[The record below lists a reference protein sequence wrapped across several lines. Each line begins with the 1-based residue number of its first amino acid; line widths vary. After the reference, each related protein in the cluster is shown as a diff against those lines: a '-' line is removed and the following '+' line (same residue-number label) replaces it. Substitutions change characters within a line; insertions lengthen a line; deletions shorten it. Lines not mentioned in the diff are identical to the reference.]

1 MRLSFSISMA
11 LATTVVGFQSYANN
25 IDTANS
31 ISPVDPLSISELH
44 FISEPTSIT
53 KSSAAQK
60 QSLALQ
66 ISERYS
72 DLELSLKAQISEK
85 NLSAPVDKLSSTQP
99 YSAFSSRMQKA
110 DLGYRKMKGINDF
123 SDSVLE
129 VRMADE
135 AMIEAWKNGENPL
148 FAFEPSGDD
157 SNWQYIEA
165 YDVYGQVHELD
176 VYQMPDVPVF
186 VVDSNGA
193 EELKAGLMAM
203 QAEMQKLGTTT
214 KINAVSDTNAD
225 ESKPQKSSLMNR
237 ARRSMALSEPEPLN
251 TTQLTKIRLAVD
263 QEPWIS
269 GKAEIYAIVTGVDS
283 SRLEPQ
289 IDLVE
294 MPYLDYD
301 KQTYYPNQTVIFW
314 PRYRWGAADM
324 ILMEHDDG
332 TDYKALAKLLVQ
344 AAEEILKMIP
354 DPEVQGYAIIPQIT
368 GKIIDV
374 IPDGVLVND
383 DDFVDVYY
391 TLMQNTP
398 YVDRPGAGGNAVASF
413 APVTISP
420 TE

>member
-1 MRLSFSISMA
+1 MRPSFPISMV
-11 LATTVVGFQSYANN
+11 LATTVVGFQSYAQN
-25 IDTANS
+25 IETTDSLGIA
-31 ISPVDPLSISELH
+31 E
-44 FISEPTSIT
+44 
-53 KSSAAQK
+53 SSAAQK

-214 KINAVSDTNAD
+214 QINAVSVSDTNAD
-225 ESKPQKSSLMNR
+225 ESQPQKPSLMNR
-237 ARRSMALSEPEPLN
+237 TPRSMALSEPEPLN

>member
-1 MRLSFSISMA
+1 MRPSFPISMV
-11 LATTVVGFQSYANN
+11 LATTVVGFQSFAQN
-25 IDTANS
+25 IETTDSLGIA
-31 ISPVDPLSISELH
+31 E
-44 FISEPTSIT
+44 
-53 KSSAAQK
+53 SSAAQK

-214 KINAVSDTNAD
+214 QINADSDG
-225 ESKPQKSSLMNR
+225 SKISNSNSNSKNKKAQKQTFATR
-237 ARRSMALSEPEPLN
+237 ASRSMALSETQPLN

-413 APVTISP
+413 APLTISP

>member
-1 MRLSFSISMA
+1 MRPSFSISMV

-25 IDTANS
+25 IDTTS
-31 ISPVDPLSISELH
+31 SLSLSENA
-44 FISEPTSIT
+44 S
-53 KSSAAQK
+53 AQK

-66 ISERYS
+66 ISARYS
-72 DLELSLKAQISEK
+72 DLELSLKDQITEK
-85 NLSAPVDKLSSTQP
+85 QLSTPIDKLNSAKP
-99 YSAFSSRMQKA
+99 YSAFSSKMQKA
-110 DLGYRKMKGINDF
+110 DLSYRKMKGVNDF
-123 SDSVLE
+123 SDSLLE
-129 VRMADE
+129 IRMADE
-135 AMIEAWKNGENPL
+135 AMIEAWKNGESPL

-176 VYQMPDVPVF
+176 VYQTPDVPVF
-186 VVDSNGA
+186 VIDSNGA

-203 QAEMQKLGTTT
+203 QAEMNKLGTASQ
-214 KINAVSDTNAD
+214 INANSD
-225 ESKPQKSSLMNR
+225 KSSVHKSQKQPLMNKV
-237 ARRSMALSEPEPLN
+237 RRSISESEPEELN
-251 TTQLTKIRLAVD
+251 TTQLSKIRLAID
-263 QEPWIS
+263 REPWIS
-269 GKAEIYAIVTGVDS
+269 GKAEIYAIVTGVNAN
-283 SRLEPQ
+283 RIEPQ

-332 TDYKALAKLLVQ
+332 TDYKALAKLLVE

-368 GKIIDV
+368 SKIIDV
-374 IPDGVLVND
+374 IPEGVLVND

-413 APVTISP
+413 TPVTISP

>member
-1 MRLSFSISMA
+1 MV

-25 IDTANS
+25 IDTTS
-31 ISPVDPLSISELH
+31 SLSLSENA
-44 FISEPTSIT
+44 S
-53 KSSAAQK
+53 AQK

-66 ISERYS
+66 ISARYS
-72 DLELSLKAQISEK
+72 DLELSLKDQITEK
-85 NLSAPVDKLSSTQP
+85 QLSTPIDKLNSAKP
-99 YSAFSSRMQKA
+99 YSAFSSKMQKA
-110 DLGYRKMKGINDF
+110 DLSYRKMKGVNDF
-123 SDSVLE
+123 SDSLLE
-129 VRMADE
+129 IRMADE
-135 AMIEAWKNGENPL
+135 AMIEAWKNGESPL

-186 VVDSNGA
+186 VIDSNGA

-203 QAEMQKLGTTT
+203 QTEMNKLGTATQ
-214 KINAVSDTNAD
+214 INANSDKSNVHK
-225 ESKPQKSSLMNR
+225 SQKQPLMNKV
-237 ARRSMALSEPEPLN
+237 RRSISESEPEELN
-251 TTQLTKIRLAVD
+251 TTQLSKIRLAID
-263 QEPWIS
+263 REPWIS
-269 GKAEIYAIVTGVDS
+269 GKAEIYAIVTGVNA
-283 SRLEPQ
+283 SRIEPQ

-332 TDYKALAKLLVQ
+332 TDYKALAKLLVE

-368 GKIIDV
+368 SKIIDV
-374 IPDGVLVND
+374 IPEGVLVND

-413 APVTISP
+413 TPVTISP

>member
-1 MRLSFSISMA
+1 MRPSFSISMV

-25 IDTANS
+25 IDTTNALSLSENS
-31 ISPVDPLSISELH
+31 S
-44 FISEPTSIT
+44 
-53 KSSAAQK
+53 AQK

-66 ISERYS
+66 ISTRYS
-72 DLELSLKAQISEK
+72 DLELSLKDQITEK
-85 NLSAPVDKLSSTQP
+85 QLSTPIDKLSSDKP
-99 YSAFSSRMQKA
+99 YSAFSSKMQKA
-110 DLGYRKMKGINDF
+110 DLGYRTMKGINDF

-129 VRMADE
+129 IRMADE
-135 AMIEAWKNGENPL
+135 AMIEAWKSGESPL
-148 FAFEPSGDD
+148 FAYEPSGDD

-186 VVDSNGA
+186 VIDSNGS

-203 QAEMQKLGTTT
+203 QTEMNKLGTATQINSDSNTT
-214 KINAVSDTNAD
+214 SDSEA
-225 ESKPQKSSLMNR
+225 SKNSKVQKQTFMSK
-237 ARRSMALSEPEPLN
+237 AQRSTAMSEPEPLN

-332 TDYKALAKLLVQ
+332 TDYKALAKLLVE

-374 IPDGVLVND
+374 IPEGVLVND

-413 APVTISP
+413 TPVTISP

>member
-1 MRLSFSISMA
+1 MRPSFSISMV

-25 IDTANS
+25 IDTTNS
-31 ISPVDPLSISELH
+31 RSLSENAS
-44 FISEPTSIT
+44 
-53 KSSAAQK
+53 AQK

-66 ISERYS
+66 ISARYS
-72 DLELSLKAQISEK
+72 DLELSLKNQITEK
-85 NLSAPVDKLSSTQP
+85 QLSTPIDKLNSAKP
-99 YSAFSSRMQKA
+99 YSAFSSKMQKA
-110 DLGYRKMKGINDF
+110 DLSYRKMKGVNDF
-123 SDSVLE
+123 SDSLLE
-129 VRMADE
+129 IRMADE
-135 AMIEAWKNGENPL
+135 AMIEAWKNGESPL

-176 VYQMPDVPVF
+176 VYQTPDVPVF
-186 VVDSNGA
+186 VIDSNGA

-203 QAEMQKLGTTT
+203 QSEMQKLGTTT
-214 KINAVSDTNAD
+214 QINSD
-225 ESKPQKSSLMNR
+225 SKTDASTSKALKQTFLGK
-237 ARRSMALSEPEPLN
+237 ATRSMTMSEPEELN
-251 TTQLTKIRLAVD
+251 TTQLSKIRLAID
-263 QEPWIS
+263 REPWIS

-283 SRLEPQ
+283 SRIEPQ

-413 APVTISP
+413 TPVTISP

>member
-1 MRLSFSISMA
+1 MRPSFSISMV
-11 LATTVVGFQSYANN
+11 LATTVVGFQSYAQN
-25 IDTANS
+25 IETTDSLGIA
-31 ISPVDPLSISELH
+31 E
-44 FISEPTSIT
+44 
-53 KSSAAQK
+53 SSAAQK

-66 ISERYS
+66 ISARYS
-72 DLELSLKAQISEK
+72 DLELSLKDQITEK
-85 NLSAPVDKLSSTQP
+85 QLSTPIDKLNSAKP
-99 YSAFSSRMQKA
+99 YSAFSSKMQKA
-110 DLGYRKMKGINDF
+110 DLSYRKMKGVNDF
-123 SDSVLE
+123 SDSLLE
-129 VRMADE
+129 IRMADE
-135 AMIEAWKNGENPL
+135 AMIEAWKNGESPL

-176 VYQMPDVPVF
+176 VYQTPDVPVF
-186 VVDSNGA
+186 VIDSNGA

-203 QAEMQKLGTTT
+203 QSEMQKLGTTT
-214 KINAVSDTNAD
+214 QINSD
-225 ESKPQKSSLMNR
+225 SKTDASTSKAQKQTFLGK
-237 ARRSMALSEPEPLN
+237 ATRSMTMSEPEELN
-251 TTQLTKIRLAVD
+251 TTQLSKIRLAID
-263 QEPWIS
+263 REPWIS

-283 SRLEPQ
+283 SRIEPQ

-391 TLMQNTP
+391 TLMQITP

-413 APVTISP
+413 TPVTISP

>member
-1 MRLSFSISMA
+1 MRPSFSISMV
-11 LATTVVGFQSYANN
+11 LATTVVGFQSYAQN
-25 IDTANS
+25 IETTDSLGIAEN
-31 ISPVDPLSISELH
+31 
-44 FISEPTSIT
+44 
-53 KSSAAQK
+53 SAAQK

-66 ISERYS
+66 ISARYS
-72 DLELSLKAQISEK
+72 DLELSLKDQITEK
-85 NLSAPVDKLSSTQP
+85 QLSTPIDKLNSAKP
-99 YSAFSSRMQKA
+99 YSAFSSKMQKA
-110 DLGYRKMKGINDF
+110 DLSYRKMKGVNDF
-123 SDSVLE
+123 SDSLLE
-129 VRMADE
+129 IRMADE
-135 AMIEAWKNGENPL
+135 AMIEAWKNGESPL

-176 VYQMPDVPVF
+176 VYQTPDVPVF
-186 VVDSNGA
+186 VIDSNGA

-203 QAEMQKLGTTT
+203 QSEMQKLGTTT
-214 KINAVSDTNAD
+214 QINSD
-225 ESKPQKSSLMNR
+225 SKTDASTSKTQKQTFLGK
-237 ARRSMALSEPEPLN
+237 ATRSMTMSEPEELN
-251 TTQLTKIRLAVD
+251 TTQLSKIRLAID
-263 QEPWIS
+263 REPWIS

-283 SRLEPQ
+283 SRIEPQ

-413 APVTISP
+413 TPVTISP

>member
-1 MRLSFSISMA
+1 MRPSFSISMV

-25 IDTANS
+25 IDTTDARSLSENS
-31 ISPVDPLSISELH
+31 S
-44 FISEPTSIT
+44 
-53 KSSAAQK
+53 AQK

-66 ISERYS
+66 ISTRYS
-72 DLELSLKAQISEK
+72 DLELSLKDQITEK
-85 NLSAPVDKLSSTQP
+85 QLSTPIDKLSSDKP
-99 YSAFSSRMQKA
+99 YSAFSSKMQKA
-110 DLGYRKMKGINDF
+110 DLGYRTMKGINDF

-129 VRMADE
+129 IRMADE
-135 AMIEAWKNGENPL
+135 AMIEAWKNGESPL

-176 VYQMPDVPVF
+176 VYQTPDVPVF
-186 VVDSNGA
+186 VIDSNGA

-203 QAEMQKLGTTT
+203 QTEMNKLGTETQ
-214 KINAVSDTNAD
+214 INANSDKISAHK
-225 ESKPQKSSLMNR
+225 SQKQPLMNKV
-237 ARRSMALSEPEPLN
+237 RRSISESEPEELN
-251 TTQLTKIRLAVD
+251 TTQLSKIRLAID
-263 QEPWIS
+263 REPWIS
-269 GKAEIYAIVTGVDS
+269 GKAEIYAIVTGVNA
-283 SRLEPQ
+283 SRIEPQ

-332 TDYKALAKLLVQ
+332 TDYKALAKLLVE

-374 IPDGVLVND
+374 IPEGVLVND

-413 APVTISP
+413 TPVTISP

>member
-1 MRLSFSISMA
+1 MRPSFSISMV

-25 IDTANS
+25 IDTVNS
-31 ISPVDPLSISELH
+31 RSLSENAS
-44 FISEPTSIT
+44 
-53 KSSAAQK
+53 AQK

-85 NLSAPVDKLSSTQP
+85 NLSTPVDKLSSTHP
-99 YSAFSSRMQKA
+99 YSALSIRMQKA

-135 AMIEAWKNGENPL
+135 AMIEAWKNGESPL

-214 KINAVSDTNAD
+214 QINADSDG
-225 ESKPQKSSLMNR
+225 SKISNSKNKKAQKQTFATR
-237 ARRSMALSEPEPLN
+237 ASRSMALSETQPLN

-413 APVTISP
+413 APLTISP

>member
-1 MRLSFSISMA
+1 MRPSFSISMV

-25 IDTANS
+25 IDTTNS
-31 ISPVDPLSISELH
+31 ISLSEN
-44 FISEPTSIT
+44 TS
-53 KSSAAQK
+53 AQK

-66 ISERYS
+66 ISTRYS
-72 DLELSLKAQISEK
+72 DLELSLKDQITEK
-85 NLSAPVDKLSSTQP
+85 QLSAPIDKLNSDKP
-99 YSAFSSRMQKA
+99 YSTFSSKMQKA
-110 DLGYRKMKGINDF
+110 DLGYRKMKGINNF

-129 VRMADE
+129 IRMADE
-135 AMIEAWKNGENPL
+135 AMIEAWKNGESPL

-157 SNWQYIEA
+157 SDWQYIEA

-186 VVDSNGA
+186 VIDSNGS

-203 QAEMQKLGTTT
+203 QAEMNKLGTATQINSDSKTT
-214 KINAVSDTNAD
+214 SDSED
-225 ESKPQKSSLMNR
+225 SIGSKNGKVQKQTFMGT
-237 ARRSMALSEPEPLN
+237 AQRSMAMQEPEPLN

-413 APVTISP
+413 EPVTILP

>member
-1 MRLSFSISMA
+1 MRPSFSISMV

-25 IDTANS
+25 IDTTDARS
-31 ISPVDPLSISELH
+31 LSE
-44 FISEPTSIT
+44 
-53 KSSAAQK
+53 SSSAQK

-66 ISERYS
+66 ISARYS
-72 DLELSLKAQISEK
+72 DLELSLKDQITEK
-85 NLSAPVDKLSSTQP
+85 QLSTPIDKLNSDKP
-99 YSAFSSRMQKA
+99 YSAFSSKMQKA
-110 DLGYRKMKGINDF
+110 DLSYRKMKGINDF
-123 SDSVLE
+123 SDSLLE
-129 VRMADE
+129 IRMADE

-148 FAFEPSGDD
+148 FAYEPSGDD

-186 VVDSNGA
+186 VIDSNGS

-203 QAEMQKLGTTT
+203 QAEMNKLGTATQINSDSKTT
-214 KINAVSDTNAD
+214 SDSEA
-225 ESKPQKSSLMNR
+225 SKNSKVQKQTFMGK
-237 ARRSMALSEPEPLN
+237 AQRSMAMQEPEPLN

-332 TDYKALAKLLVQ
+332 TDYKALAKLLVE

-354 DPEVQGYAIIPQIT
+354 DPEVQGYAIIAQIT

-374 IPDGVLVND
+374 IPEGVLVND

>member
-1 MRLSFSISMA
+1 MRPSFSISMM

-25 IDTANS
+25 IDTTNALSLSENS
-31 ISPVDPLSISELH
+31 S
-44 FISEPTSIT
+44 
-53 KSSAAQK
+53 AQK

-66 ISERYS
+66 ISTRYS
-72 DLELSLKAQISEK
+72 DLELSLKDQITEK
-85 NLSAPVDKLSSTQP
+85 QLSTPIDKLSSDKP
-99 YSAFSSRMQKA
+99 YSAFSSKMQKA
-110 DLGYRKMKGINDF
+110 DLGYRTMKGINDF

-129 VRMADE
+129 IRMADE
-135 AMIEAWKNGENPL
+135 AMIEAWKNGESPL

-176 VYQMPDVPVF
+176 VYQTPDVPVF
-186 VVDSNGA
+186 VIDSNGA

-203 QAEMQKLGTTT
+203 QTEMNKLGTETQ
-214 KINAVSDTNAD
+214 INANSDKISAHK
-225 ESKPQKSSLMNR
+225 SQKQPLMNKV
-237 ARRSMALSEPEPLN
+237 RRSISESEPEELN
-251 TTQLTKIRLAVD
+251 TTQLSKIRLAID
-263 QEPWIS
+263 REPWIS
-269 GKAEIYAIVTGVDS
+269 GKAEIYAIVTGVNA
-283 SRLEPQ
+283 SRIEPQ

-332 TDYKALAKLLVQ
+332 TDYKALAKLLVE

-374 IPDGVLVND
+374 IPEGVLVND

-413 APVTISP
+413 TPVTISP

>member
-1 MRLSFSISMA
+1 MRPSFTISMV

-25 IDTANS
+25 IDTPHSLTDS
-31 ISPVDPLSISELH
+31 IAVA
-44 FISEPTSIT
+44 
-53 KSSAAQK
+53 KNVAAQK

-66 ISERYS
+66 ISARYIDIES
-72 DLELSLKAQISEK
+72 SLKKQISEK
-85 NLSAPVDKLSSTQP
+85 SLSTPLDTLNSAQP
-99 YSAFSSRMQKA
+99 YSAFSSKMHKA
-110 DLGYRKMKGINDF
+110 DLSYRKMKGIDDF

-129 VRMADE
+129 IRMADE
-135 AMIEAWKNGENPL
+135 AMVEAWKNGESPL
-148 FAFEPSGDD
+148 FAYEPSGDD

-186 VVDSNGA
+186 VIDSNGA
-193 EELKAGLMAM
+193 EELKAGLMTM
-203 QAEMQKLGTTT
+203 QAEMQKQGT
-214 KINAVSDTNAD
+214 DTQLNSGSNSAS
-225 ESKPQKSSLMNR
+225 SKHKEPQKQTLFNSDARSL
-237 ARRSMALSEPEPLN
+237 AESEPEELN
-251 TTQLTKIRLAVD
+251 TTQLTKIRLAID
-263 QEPWIS
+263 REPWIS

-283 SRLEPQ
+283 SRIAPQ
-289 IDLVE
+289 IDLIE

-301 KQTYYPNQTVIFW
+301 KQTYYPSQSIIFW

-332 TDYKALAKLLVQ
+332 TNYKDLAKLLVQ

-354 DPEVQGYAIIPQIT
+354 DPEVQGYTIIPQIT
-368 GKIIDV
+368 SKIIEL
-374 IPDGVLVND
+374 IPNNVLVND

-398 YVDRPGAGGNAVASF
+398 YIDRPGAGGNAVASF
-413 APVTISP
+413 TPITILP

>member
-1 MRLSFSISMA
+1 MRPSFPISMV
-11 LATTVVGFQSYANN
+11 LATTVVGFQSFAQN
-25 IDTANS
+25 IETTDSLGIA
-31 ISPVDPLSISELH
+31 E
-44 FISEPTSIT
+44 
-53 KSSAAQK
+53 SSAAQK

-186 VVDSNGA
+186 VIDSNGA

-203 QAEMQKLGTTT
+203 QSEMQKLGTTT
-214 KINAVSDTNAD
+214 QINSDSKTDTSTSKI
-225 ESKPQKSSLMNR
+225 QKQTFLGK
-237 ARRSMALSEPEPLN
+237 ATRSMTMSEPEELN
-251 TTQLTKIRLAVD
+251 TTQLSKIRLAID
-263 QEPWIS
+263 REPWIS
-269 GKAEIYAIVTGVDS
+269 GKAEIYAIVTGVNA
-283 SRLEPQ
+283 SRIEPQ

-332 TDYKALAKLLVQ
+332 TDYKALAKLLVE

-374 IPDGVLVND
+374 IPEGVLVND

-398 YVDRPGAGGNAVASF
+398 YVNRPGAGGNAVASF

>member
-1 MRLSFSISMA
+1 MRPSFTISMV

-25 IDTANS
+25 IDTPHSFTDS
-31 ISPVDPLSISELH
+31 IAVA
-44 FISEPTSIT
+44 
-53 KSSAAQK
+53 KNVAAQK

-66 ISERYS
+66 ISARYIDIES
-72 DLELSLKAQISEK
+72 SLKKQISEK
-85 NLSAPVDKLSSTQP
+85 SLSTPLDTLNSAQP
-99 YSAFSSRMQKA
+99 YSAFSSKMHKA
-110 DLGYRKMKGINDF
+110 DLSYRKMKGIDDF

-129 VRMADE
+129 IRMADE
-135 AMIEAWKNGENPL
+135 AMVEAWKNGESPL
-148 FAFEPSGDD
+148 FAYEPSGDD

-186 VVDSNGA
+186 VIDSNGA
-193 EELKAGLMAM
+193 EELKAGLMTM
-203 QAEMQKLGTTT
+203 QAEMQKQGT
-214 KINAVSDTNAD
+214 DTQLNSGSNSAS
-225 ESKPQKSSLMNR
+225 SKHEEPQKQTLFNSDARSL
-237 ARRSMALSEPEPLN
+237 AESEPEELN
-251 TTQLTKIRLAVD
+251 TTQLTKIRLAID
-263 QEPWIS
+263 REPWIS

-283 SRLEPQ
+283 SRIAPQ
-289 IDLVE
+289 IDLIE

-301 KQTYYPNQTVIFW
+301 KQTYYPSQSIIFW

-332 TDYKALAKLLVQ
+332 TNYKDLAKLLVQ

-368 GKIIDV
+368 SKIIEL
-374 IPDGVLVND
+374 IPNNVLVND

-413 APVTISP
+413 TPVTILP

>member
-1 MRLSFSISMA
+1 MRPSFSISMV

-25 IDTANS
+25 IDTTNS
-31 ISPVDPLSISELH
+31 ISLSEN
-44 FISEPTSIT
+44 TS
-53 KSSAAQK
+53 AQK

-66 ISERYS
+66 ISARYS
-72 DLELSLKAQISEK
+72 DLELSLKDQITEK
-85 NLSAPVDKLSSTQP
+85 QLSTPIDKLNSDKP
-99 YSAFSSRMQKA
+99 YSTFSSKMQKA
-110 DLGYRKMKGINDF
+110 DLGYRKMKGINNF

-129 VRMADE
+129 IRMADE
-135 AMIEAWKNGENPL
+135 AMIEAWKNGESPL

-157 SNWQYIEA
+157 SDWQYIEA

-186 VVDSNGA
+186 VIDSNGS

-203 QAEMQKLGTTT
+203 QAEMNKLGTATQINSDSKTT
-214 KINAVSDTNAD
+214 SDSED
-225 ESKPQKSSLMNR
+225 SIGSKNGKVQKQTFMGT
-237 ARRSMALSEPEPLN
+237 AQRSMAMQEPEPLN

-413 APVTISP
+413 EPVTILP

>member
-1 MRLSFSISMA
+1 MRPSISISMV
-11 LATTVVGFQSYANN
+11 LATTVVGFQSYANS
-25 IDTANS
+25 IDTTDARS
-31 ISPVDPLSISELH
+31 LSD
-44 FISEPTSIT
+44 
-53 KSSAAQK
+53 SSSAQK

-72 DLELSLKAQISEK
+72 DLELSLKAQISQK
-85 NLSAPVDKLSSTQP
+85 SLSTPIDKLNSSQP
-99 YSAFSSRMQKA
+99 YSAFSNKMQKA
-110 DLGYRKMKGINDF
+110 DLGYRKMKGINNF

-129 VRMADE
+129 IRMADE

-165 YDVYGQVHELD
+165 YDVYGQVHQLD
-176 VYQMPDVPVF
+176 VYQMPNVPVF

-203 QAEMQKLGTTT
+203 QAEMNKLGTATQ
-214 KINAVSDTNAD
+214 INSG
-225 ESKPQKSSLMNR
+225 SKNTGDNEDSKGSKNSKFQKQTFMDK
-237 ARRSMALSEPEPLN
+237 AKRSMAMSEPEPLN
-251 TTQLTKIRLAVD
+251 TTQLTKIHLAVD

-283 SRLEPQ
+283 SRVEPQ

-332 TDYKALAKLLVQ
+332 TDYKELAKLLVE

-383 DDFVDVYY
+383 DDFVDVFY
-391 TLMQNTP
+391 TLMQNTS
-398 YVDRPGAGGNAVASF
+398 YVDHPGAGGNAVASF
-413 APVTISP
+413 APVIISP

>member
-1 MRLSFSISMA
+1 MRPSFSISMV

-25 IDTANS
+25 IDTTDTRS
-31 ISPVDPLSISELH
+31 LSENAS
-44 FISEPTSIT
+44 
-53 KSSAAQK
+53 AQK

-66 ISERYS
+66 ISARYS
-72 DLELSLKAQISEK
+72 DLELSLKDQITERQ
-85 NLSAPVDKLSSTQP
+85 LSTPIDKLNSAKP
-99 YSAFSSRMQKA
+99 YSAFSSKMQKA
-110 DLGYRKMKGINDF
+110 DLSYRKMKGVNDF
-123 SDSVLE
+123 SDSLLE
-129 VRMADE
+129 IRMADE
-135 AMIEAWKNGENPL
+135 AMIEAWKSGESPL

-176 VYQMPDVPVF
+176 VYQTPDVPVF
-186 VVDSNGA
+186 VIDSNGA

-203 QAEMQKLGTTT
+203 QSEMQKLGTTT
-214 KINAVSDTNAD
+214 QINSD
-225 ESKPQKSSLMNR
+225 SKTDTSTSKTQKQTFLGK
-237 ARRSMALSEPEPLN
+237 ATRSMAMSEPEELN
-251 TTQLTKIRLAVD
+251 TTQLSKIRLAID
-263 QEPWIS
+263 REPWIS
-269 GKAEIYAIVTGVDS
+269 GKAEIYAIVTGVNA
-283 SRLEPQ
+283 SRIEPQ

-413 APVTISP
+413 TPVTISP

>member
-1 MRLSFSISMA
+1 MRPSFPISMV
-11 LATTVVGFQSYANN
+11 LATTVVGFQSFAQN
-25 IDTANS
+25 IETTDSLGIA
-31 ISPVDPLSISELH
+31 E
-44 FISEPTSIT
+44 
-53 KSSAAQK
+53 SSAAQK

-135 AMIEAWKNGENPL
+135 AMIEAWKNGESPL

-176 VYQMPDVPVF
+176 VYQTPDVPVF
-186 VVDSNGA
+186 VIDSNGA

-203 QAEMQKLGTTT
+203 QTEMNKLGTATQ
-214 KINAVSDTNAD
+214 INANSDKI
-225 ESKPQKSSLMNR
+225 SVHKSQQQPLMNKV
-237 ARRSMALSEPEPLN
+237 RRSISESEPEELN
-251 TTQLTKIRLAVD
+251 TTQLSKIRLAID
-263 QEPWIS
+263 REPWIS
-269 GKAEIYAIVTGVDS
+269 GKAEIYAIVTGVNA
-283 SRLEPQ
+283 SRIEPQ

-332 TDYKALAKLLVQ
+332 TDYKALAKLLVE

-374 IPDGVLVND
+374 IPEGVLVND

-413 APVTISP
+413 TPVTISP

>member
-1 MRLSFSISMA
+1 MRPSISISMV
-11 LATTVVGFQSYANN
+11 LATTVVSFQSYANN
-25 IDTANS
+25 IDTIDARS
-31 ISPVDPLSISELH
+31 LSE
-44 FISEPTSIT
+44 
-53 KSSAAQK
+53 SSSAQK

-72 DLELSLKAQISEK
+72 DLELSLKAQISQK
-85 NLSAPVDKLSSTQP
+85 SLSTPIDKLNSSQP
-99 YSAFSSRMQKA
+99 YSAFSNKMQKA
-110 DLGYRKMKGINDF
+110 DLGYRKMKGINNF

-129 VRMADE
+129 IRMADK

-165 YDVYGQVHELD
+165 YDVYGQVHQLD
-176 VYQMPDVPVF
+176 VYQMPNVPVF

-203 QAEMQKLGTTT
+203 QAEMNKLGTATQ
-214 KINAVSDTNAD
+214 INSG
-225 ESKPQKSSLMNR
+225 SKNTGDNEDSKGSKNSKFQKQTFMGK
-237 ARRSMALSEPEPLN
+237 AKRSMTMSEPEPLN
-251 TTQLTKIRLAVD
+251 TTQLTKIHLAVD

-283 SRLEPQ
+283 SRVEPQ

-332 TDYKALAKLLVQ
+332 TDYKELAKLLVE

-383 DDFVDVYY
+383 DDFVDVFY
-391 TLMQNTP
+391 TLMQNTS
-398 YVDRPGAGGNAVASF
+398 YVDHPGAGGNAVASF
-413 APVTISP
+413 APVIISP

>member
-1 MRLSFSISMA
+1 MRPSISISMV

-25 IDTANS
+25 IDTVNS
-31 ISPVDPLSISELH
+31 RSLSENAS
-44 FISEPTSIT
+44 
-53 KSSAAQK
+53 AQK

-85 NLSAPVDKLSSTQP
+85 NLSTPVDKLSSTQP
-99 YSAFSSRMQKA
+99 YSAFSSRVQKA
-110 DLGYRKMKGINDF
+110 DLGYRKMKGINSF

-129 VRMADE
+129 IRMADE
-135 AMIEAWKNGENPL
+135 AMIEAWKNGESPL

-214 KINAVSDTNAD
+214 QINSGSKNTSSNS
-225 ESKPQKSSLMNR
+225 ESRSTKTQTFIGK
-237 ARRSMALSEPEPLN
+237 ATRSMAMSEPEPLN
-251 TTQLTKIRLAVD
+251 TTQLKKIRLAVD

-391 TLMQNTP
+391 TLMQNTS
-398 YVDRPGAGGNAVASF
+398 YVDHPGAGGNAVASF

>member
-1 MRLSFSISMA
+1 MRPSISISMV
-11 LATTVVGFQSYANN
+11 LATTVVGFQSYAQN
-25 IDTANS
+25 IETTDSLGIA
-31 ISPVDPLSISELH
+31 E
-44 FISEPTSIT
+44 
-53 KSSAAQK
+53 SSAAQK

-66 ISERYS
+66 ISARYS
-72 DLELSLKAQISEK
+72 DLELSLKDQITEK
-85 NLSAPVDKLSSTQP
+85 QLSTPIDKLNSAKP
-99 YSAFSSRMQKA
+99 YSAFSSKMQKA
-110 DLGYRKMKGINDF
+110 DLGYRKMKGINNF

-129 VRMADE
+129 IRMADE

-165 YDVYGQVHELD
+165 YDVYGQVHQLD

-214 KINAVSDTNAD
+214 QINADSVINTD
-225 ESKPQKSSLMNR
+225 ESKPQKPSLMSK
-237 ARRSMALSEPEPLN
+237 AHRSMTLSEPEPLN

-398 YVDRPGAGGNAVASF
+398 YEDRPGAGGNAVASF

>member
-1 MRLSFSISMA
+1 MRPSFSISMVI
-11 LATTVVGFQSYANN
+11 ATTVVGFQSYANN
-25 IDTANS
+25 IDTTNS
-31 ISPVDPLSISELH
+31 RSLSEN
-44 FISEPTSIT
+44 
-53 KSSAAQK
+53 SSAQK
-60 QSLALQ
+60 RSLALQ
-66 ISERYS
+66 ISARYS
-72 DLELSLKAQISEK
+72 DLELSLKDQITGK
-85 NLSAPVDKLSSTQP
+85 QLSTPIDKLNSAKP
-99 YSAFSSRMQKA
+99 YSAFTSKMQKA
-110 DLGYRKMKGINDF
+110 DLSYRKMKGVNDF
-123 SDSVLE
+123 SDSLLE
-129 VRMADE
+129 IRMADE
-135 AMIEAWKNGENPL
+135 AMIEAWKNGESPL

-176 VYQMPDVPVF
+176 VYQTPDVPVF
-186 VVDSNGA
+186 VIDSNGA

-203 QAEMQKLGTTT
+203 QAEMNKLGTATQ
-214 KINAVSDTNAD
+214 INANSDKN
-225 ESKPQKSSLMNR
+225 SVHKSLKQPLNNKV
-237 ARRSMALSEPEPLN
+237 RRSISESEPEELN
-251 TTQLTKIRLAVD
+251 TTQLSKIRLAID
-263 QEPWIS
+263 REPWIS
-269 GKAEIYAIVTGVDS
+269 GKAEIYAIVTGVNA

-332 TDYKALAKLLVQ
+332 TDYKALAKLLVE
-344 AAEEILKMIP
+344 AAEEILKVIP

-413 APVTISP
+413 TPVTISP

>member
-1 MRLSFSISMA
+1 MRPSFSISMV

-25 IDTANS
+25 IDTTDTRS
-31 ISPVDPLSISELH
+31 LSENAS
-44 FISEPTSIT
+44 
-53 KSSAAQK
+53 AQK

-66 ISERYS
+66 ISARYS
-72 DLELSLKAQISEK
+72 DLELSLKDQITK
-85 NLSAPVDKLSSTQP
+85 KQLSTPIDKLNSAKP
-99 YSAFSSRMQKA
+99 YSAFSSKMQKA
-110 DLGYRKMKGINDF
+110 DLSYRKMKGVNDF
-123 SDSVLE
+123 SDSLLE
-129 VRMADE
+129 IRMADE
-135 AMIEAWKNGENPL
+135 AMIEAWKNGESPL

-176 VYQMPDVPVF
+176 VYQTPDVPVF
-186 VVDSNGA
+186 VIDSNGA

-214 KINAVSDTNAD
+214 QINSD
-225 ESKPQKSSLMNR
+225 SKTDTSTSKTQKQAFLGK
-237 ARRSMALSEPEPLN
+237 ATRSMAMSEPEELN
-251 TTQLTKIRLAVD
+251 TTQLSKIRLAID
-263 QEPWIS
+263 REPWIS

-283 SRLEPQ
+283 SRIEPQ

-413 APVTISP
+413 TPVTISP

>member
-1 MRLSFSISMA
+1 MRPSFPISMA

-25 IDTANS
+25 IDTAKS
-31 ISPVDPLSISELH
+31 ISPVDPLSISEPH

-72 DLELSLKAQISEK
+72 DLEIQLKDQITEKHPSTSLDTLGASQ
-85 NLSAPVDKLSSTQP
+85 A
-99 YSAFSSRMQKA
+99 YSAFSYEMEEA
-110 DLGYRKMKGINDF
+110 DLSYRKMKGIEDF

-129 VRMADE
+129 IRMADE
-135 AMIEAWKNGENPL
+135 AMIQAWKNGENPL

-165 YDVYGQVHELD
+165 YDVYGQVHQLD

-214 KINAVSDTNAD
+214 QINADTDSDSRQFNNKNNHA
-225 ESKPQKSSLMNR
+225 R
-237 ARRSMALSEPEPLN
+237 AFAFVDQPEPKPLS
-251 TTQLTKIRLAVD
+251 TTQLTQIRLEVD

-289 IDLVE
+289 IDLVD

-301 KQTYYPNQTVIFW
+301 KQTYYPNQTVVFW

>member
-1 MRLSFSISMA
+1 MRPSFSISMV
-11 LATTVVGFQSYANN
+11 LATTVVGFQSYAQN
-25 IDTANS
+25 IETTDSLGIA
-31 ISPVDPLSISELH
+31 E
-44 FISEPTSIT
+44 
-53 KSSAAQK
+53 SSAAQK

-66 ISERYS
+66 ISARYS
-72 DLELSLKAQISEK
+72 DLELSLKDQITEK
-85 NLSAPVDKLSSTQP
+85 QLSTPIDKLNSAKP
-99 YSAFSSRMQKA
+99 YSAFSSKMQKA
-110 DLGYRKMKGINDF
+110 DLSYRKMKGVNDF
-123 SDSVLE
+123 SDSLLE
-129 VRMADE
+129 IRMADE
-135 AMIEAWKNGENPL
+135 AMIEAWKNGESPL

-176 VYQMPDVPVF
+176 VYQTPDVPVF
-186 VVDSNGA
+186 VIDSNGA

-214 KINAVSDTNAD
+214 QINSD
-225 ESKPQKSSLMNR
+225 SKTDTSTSKTQKQTFLGK
-237 ARRSMALSEPEPLN
+237 ATRSMTMSEPEELN
-251 TTQLTKIRLAVD
+251 TTQLSKIRLAID
-263 QEPWIS
+263 REPWIS

-283 SRLEPQ
+283 SRIEPQ

-413 APVTISP
+413 TPVTISP

>member
-1 MRLSFSISMA
+1 MRPSFSISMV
-11 LATTVVGFQSYANN
+11 LATTVVGFQSYAQN
-25 IDTANS
+25 IETTDSLGIA
-31 ISPVDPLSISELH
+31 E
-44 FISEPTSIT
+44 
-53 KSSAAQK
+53 SSAAQK

-66 ISERYS
+66 ISARYS
-72 DLELSLKAQISEK
+72 DLELSLKDQITEK
-85 NLSAPVDKLSSTQP
+85 QLSTPIDKLNSAKP
-99 YSAFSSRMQKA
+99 YSAFSSKMQKA
-110 DLGYRKMKGINDF
+110 DLSYRKMKGVNDF
-123 SDSVLE
+123 SDSLLE
-129 VRMADE
+129 IRMADE
-135 AMIEAWKNGENPL
+135 AMIEAWKNGESPL

-176 VYQMPDVPVF
+176 VYQTPDVPVF
-186 VVDSNGA
+186 VIDSNGA

-203 QAEMQKLGTTT
+203 QSEMQKLGTTT
-214 KINAVSDTNAD
+214 QINSD
-225 ESKPQKSSLMNR
+225 SKTDTSTSKTQKQTFLGK
-237 ARRSMALSEPEPLN
+237 ATRSMTMSEPEELN
-251 TTQLTKIRLAVD
+251 TTQLSKIRLAID
-263 QEPWIS
+263 REPWIS

-283 SRLEPQ
+283 SRIEPQ

-398 YVDRPGAGGNAVASF
+398 YVERPGAGGNAVASF
-413 APVTISP
+413 TPVTISP

>member
-1 MRLSFSISMA
+1 MRPSFSISMV

-25 IDTANS
+25 IDTTDVRSLSENS
-31 ISPVDPLSISELH
+31 S
-44 FISEPTSIT
+44 
-53 KSSAAQK
+53 AQK

-66 ISERYS
+66 ISARYS
-72 DLELSLKAQISEK
+72 DLELSLKEQITEK
-85 NLSAPVDKLSSTQP
+85 QLSTPIDKLNSDKP
-99 YSAFSSRMQKA
+99 YSAFSSKMQKA
-110 DLGYRKMKGINDF
+110 DLSYRKMKGINDF

-129 VRMADE
+129 IRMADE
-135 AMIEAWKNGENPL
+135 AMIEAWKSGESPL
-148 FAFEPSGDD
+148 FAYEPSGDD

-186 VVDSNGA
+186 VIDSNGS

-203 QAEMQKLGTTT
+203 QAEMNKLGTATQINSDSNTT
-214 KINAVSDTNAD
+214 SNSEA
-225 ESKPQKSSLMNR
+225 SKNSKVQKQTFMSK
-237 ARRSMALSEPEPLN
+237 AQRSTAMSEPEPLN

-332 TDYKALAKLLVQ
+332 TDYKALAKLLVE

-374 IPDGVLVND
+374 IPEGVLVND

-413 APVTISP
+413 TPVTISP

>member
-1 MRLSFSISMA
+1 MRPSISISMV

-25 IDTANS
+25 IETTDARS
-31 ISPVDPLSISELH
+31 LSE
-44 FISEPTSIT
+44 
-53 KSSAAQK
+53 SSSAQK

-72 DLELSLKAQISEK
+72 DLELSLKAQISQ
-85 NLSAPVDKLSSTQP
+85 NSLSTPIDKLNSSQP
-99 YSAFSSRMQKA
+99 YSAFSNKMQKA
-110 DLGYRKMKGINDF
+110 DLGYRKMKGINNF

-129 VRMADE
+129 IRMADE

-165 YDVYGQVHELD
+165 YDVYGQAHQLD

-203 QAEMQKLGTTT
+203 QAEMNKLGTATQ
-214 KINAVSDTNAD
+214 INSG
-225 ESKPQKSSLMNR
+225 SKNTGDNEDSKGSKNSKFQKQTFMGK
-237 ARRSMALSEPEPLN
+237 AKRSMAMSEPEPLN

-283 SRLEPQ
+283 SRVEPQ

-332 TDYKALAKLLVQ
+332 TDYKELAKLLVQ

-383 DDFVDVYY
+383 DDFVDVFY
-391 TLMQNTP
+391 TLMQNTS
-398 YVDRPGAGGNAVASF
+398 YVDHPGAGGNAVASF
-413 APVTISP
+413 APVIISP

>member
-1 MRLSFSISMA
+1 MRPSISISMV

-25 IDTANS
+25 IDTIDARSLSENS
-31 ISPVDPLSISELH
+31 S
-44 FISEPTSIT
+44 
-53 KSSAAQK
+53 AQK

-72 DLELSLKAQISEK
+72 DLELSLKAQISQKSLSTPIEK
-85 NLSAPVDKLSSTQP
+85 LNSSQP
-99 YSAFSSRMQKA
+99 YSAFSNKMQKA
-110 DLGYRKMKGINDF
+110 DLGYRKMKGSNNF

-129 VRMADE
+129 IRMADE

-165 YDVYGQVHELD
+165 YDVYGQVHQLD

-203 QAEMQKLGTTT
+203 RAEMNKLGTATQ
-214 KINAVSDTNAD
+214 INSA
-225 ESKPQKSSLMNR
+225 SKNTGDNEDSKGIKNSKFQKQTFMGK
-237 ARRSMALSEPEPLN
+237 AKRSMAMSEPEPLN

-283 SRLEPQ
+283 SRVEPQ

-301 KQTYYPNQTVIFW
+301 KQTYYPNQTIIFW

-332 TDYKALAKLLVQ
+332 TDYKELAKLLVQ

-383 DDFVDVYY
+383 DDFVDVFY
-391 TLMQNTP
+391 TLMQNTS
-398 YVDRPGAGGNAVASF
+398 YVDHPGAGGNAVASF
-413 APVTISP
+413 APVIISP

>member
-1 MRLSFSISMA
+1 MRPSFSISMV

-25 IDTANS
+25 IDTTDTRS
-31 ISPVDPLSISELH
+31 LSENAS
-44 FISEPTSIT
+44 
-53 KSSAAQK
+53 AQK

-66 ISERYS
+66 ISARYS
-72 DLELSLKAQISEK
+72 DLELSLKDQITK
-85 NLSAPVDKLSSTQP
+85 KQLSTPIDKLNSAKP
-99 YSAFSSRMQKA
+99 YSAFSSKMQKA
-110 DLGYRKMKGINDF
+110 DLSYRKMKGVNDF
-123 SDSVLE
+123 SDSLLE
-129 VRMADE
+129 IRMADE
-135 AMIEAWKNGENPL
+135 AMIEAWKNGESPL

-176 VYQMPDVPVF
+176 VYQTPDVPVF
-186 VVDSNGA
+186 VIDSNGA

-203 QAEMQKLGTTT
+203 QSEMQSEMQKLGTTT
-214 KINAVSDTNAD
+214 QINSD
-225 ESKPQKSSLMNR
+225 SKTDASMSKAQKQTFLGK
-237 ARRSMALSEPEPLN
+237 ATRSMTMSEPEELN
-251 TTQLTKIRLAVD
+251 TTQLSKIRLAID
-263 QEPWIS
+263 REPWIS

-283 SRLEPQ
+283 SRIEPQ

-413 APVTISP
+413 TPVTISP

>member
-1 MRLSFSISMA
+1 MRPSFPISMV
-11 LATTVVGFQSYANN
+11 LATTVVGFQSFAQN
-25 IDTANS
+25 IETTDSLGIA
-31 ISPVDPLSISELH
+31 E
-44 FISEPTSIT
+44 
-53 KSSAAQK
+53 SSAAHK

-135 AMIEAWKNGENPL
+135 AMIEAWKNGESPL

-176 VYQMPDVPVF
+176 VYQTPDVPVF
-186 VVDSNGA
+186 VIDSNGA

-203 QAEMQKLGTTT
+203 QSEMQKLGTTT
-214 KINAVSDTNAD
+214 QINSDSKTDTSTSKI
-225 ESKPQKSSLMNR
+225 QKQTFLGK
-237 ARRSMALSEPEPLN
+237 ATRSMTMSEPEELN
-251 TTQLTKIRLAVD
+251 TTQLSKIRLAID
-263 QEPWIS
+263 REPWIS
-269 GKAEIYAIVTGVDS
+269 GKAEIYAIVTGVNA
-283 SRLEPQ
+283 SRIEPQ

>member
-1 MRLSFSISMA
+1 MRPSFTISMV

-25 IDTANS
+25 IDTPHSLTDS
-31 ISPVDPLSISELH
+31 IAVA
-44 FISEPTSIT
+44 
-53 KSSAAQK
+53 KNVAAQK

-66 ISERYS
+66 ISARYIDIES
-72 DLELSLKAQISEK
+72 SLKKQISEK
-85 NLSAPVDKLSSTQP
+85 SLSTPLDTLNSTQP
-99 YSAFSSRMQKA
+99 YSAFSSKMHKA
-110 DLGYRKMKGINDF
+110 DLSYRKMKGIDDF

-129 VRMADE
+129 IRMADE
-135 AMIEAWKNGENPL
+135 AMVEAWKNGESPL
-148 FAFEPSGDD
+148 FAYEPSGDD

-186 VVDSNGA
+186 VIDSNGA
-193 EELKAGLMAM
+193 EELKAGLMTM
-203 QAEMQKLGTTT
+203 QAEMQKQGT
-214 KINAVSDTNAD
+214 DTQLNSGSNSAS
-225 ESKPQKSSLMNR
+225 SKHEEPQKQTLFNSDARSL
-237 ARRSMALSEPEPLN
+237 AESEPEELN
-251 TTQLTKIRLAVD
+251 TTQLTKIRLAID
-263 QEPWIS
+263 REPWIS

-283 SRLEPQ
+283 SRIAPQ
-289 IDLVE
+289 IDLIE

-301 KQTYYPNQTVIFW
+301 KQTYYPSQSIIFW

-332 TDYKALAKLLVQ
+332 TNYKDLAKLLVQ

-368 GKIIDV
+368 SKIIEL
-374 IPDGVLVND
+374 IPNNVLVND

-413 APVTISP
+413 TPVTILP

>member
-1 MRLSFSISMA
+1 MRPSFSISMVI
-11 LATTVVGFQSYANN
+11 ATTVVGFQSYANN
-25 IDTANS
+25 IDTTNS
-31 ISPVDPLSISELH
+31 RSLSEN
-44 FISEPTSIT
+44 
-53 KSSAAQK
+53 SSAQK
-60 QSLALQ
+60 RSLALQ
-66 ISERYS
+66 ISARYS
-72 DLELSLKAQISEK
+72 DLELSLKDQITGK
-85 NLSAPVDKLSSTQP
+85 QLSTPIDKLNSAKP
-99 YSAFSSRMQKA
+99 YSAFSSKMQKA
-110 DLGYRKMKGINDF
+110 DLSYRKMKGVNDF
-123 SDSVLE
+123 SDSLLE
-129 VRMADE
+129 IRMADE
-135 AMIEAWKNGENPL
+135 AMIEAWKNGESPL

-176 VYQMPDVPVF
+176 VYQTPDVPVF
-186 VVDSNGA
+186 VIDSNGA

-203 QAEMQKLGTTT
+203 QAEMNKLGTATQ
-214 KINAVSDTNAD
+214 INANSDKN
-225 ESKPQKSSLMNR
+225 SVHKSLKQPLMNKV
-237 ARRSMALSEPEPLN
+237 RRSISESEPEELN
-251 TTQLTKIRLAVD
+251 TTQLSKIRLAID
-263 QEPWIS
+263 REPWIS
-269 GKAEIYAIVTGVDS
+269 GKAEIYAIVTGVNA

-332 TDYKALAKLLVQ
+332 TDYKALAKLLVE
-344 AAEEILKMIP
+344 AAEEILKVIP

-413 APVTISP
+413 TPVTISP